1 MSELSA
7 FPTQAELWEM
17 KRNEIL
23 RCAAR
28 IFSEKGY
35 EGTSL
40 TSIASELGVT
50 KTALYHY
57 VSNKKQ
63 LLIDCYRQ
71 MMDRALATLGD
82 AEARDAPA
90 LDKLKFVLLGY
101 AMMATSGGNQYL
113 WRDVRI
119 ALENDKTDFLQ
130 AERDEL
136 DRRIRN
142 IMQACIDEGAFRKD
156 IDLKLAYFHIIGALN
171 WMAVW
176 YDPGG
181 KWSPEFVSD
190 QMVEQVLR
198 TYLAD

>member
-1 MSELSA
+1 MNELSA

-40 TSIASELGVT
+40 SAIASELGVT

-63 LLIDCYRQ
+63 LLVDCYRQ
-71 MMDRALATLGD
+71 SMDRALATTNE
-82 AEARDAPA
+82 AETRNVPA
-90 LDKLKFVLLGY
+90 LDKLKYVLRGY
-101 AMMATSGGNQYL
+101 AMMATSGGYQYL

-119 ALENDKTDFLQ
+119 VLENDKENFLQ
-130 AERDEL
+130 AERDEI
-136 DRRIRN
+136 DRRFRSILK
-142 IMQACIDEGAFRKD
+142 ACIDEGSLRKD
-156 IDLKLAYFHIIGALN
+156 TDPKLAYLHIIGAVN

-176 YDPGG
+176 FDPSGP
-181 KWSPEFVSD
+181 WSAEFASD
-190 QMVEQVLR
+190 QMVENVLR
-198 TYLAD
+198 GYLAD

>member
-1 MSELSA
+1 MSELSG

-28 IFSEKGY
+28 VFSEKGY

-40 TSIASELGVT
+40 SSIASELGVT

-63 LLIDCYRQ
+63 LLADCYRQ
-71 MMDRALATLGD
+71 TIDHALATLGD
-82 AEARDAPA
+82 AETRDVPA
-90 LDKLKFVLLGY
+90 LDKLKYVLRDY
-101 AMMATSGGNQYL
+101 AMMATSGGYQYL

-119 ALENDKTDFLQ
+119 VLENDKANFLQ
-130 AERDEL
+130 PERDEI
-136 DRRIRN
+136 DRRFRN
-142 IMQACIDEGAFRKD
+142 ILQACIDEGTLRKD
-156 IDLKLAYFHIIGALN
+156 TDLKLAYFHIIGALN

-176 YDPGG
+176 YDPNGA
-181 KWSPEFVSD
+181 WSPEFASD
-190 QMVEQVLR
+190 QMVENILR
-198 TYLAD
+198 GYLTD

>member
-1 MSELSA
+1 
-7 FPTQAELWEM
+7 M

-71 MMDRALATLGD
+71 MMDRTLATLCD

-90 LDKLKFVLLGY
+90 LDKLKFMLLSY

-119 ALENDKTDFLQ
+119 ALENDKADFLQ

-142 IMQACIDEGAFRKD
+142 IMQACIDEGAFRED

-176 YDPGG
+176 YDPSG

-190 QMVEQVLR
+190 QMVEQVLG
-198 TYLAD
+198 TYLADRAARVSA

>member
-71 MMDRALATLGD
+71 MMDRTLATLGD

-90 LDKLKFVLLGY
+90 LDKLRFVLLGY

-119 ALENDKTDFLQ
+119 VLENDKTDFLQ
-130 AERDEL
+130 AERDEF
-136 DRRIRN
+136 DQRINN

-156 IDLKLAYFHIIGALN
+156 INLKLAYFHIIGALN